1 MKNISKF
8 VLGTSLLLVAAAAVV
23 LVPANVSAHEEEAK
37 TIAAE
42 TKKEDTKK
50 TETKAEDVYKYTAYE
65 GDSYSLMARKA
76 TQDYN
81 SKNKSGLSQAQIL
94 YVETNLTQA
103 AGSPSLAIGQQVTI
117 KKSDVKSW
125 VDKAKK
131 LTDAQKAAW
140 NEYVSGANFDTS
152 SVGA

>member
-1 MKNISKF
+1 MKNISKL
-8 VLGTSLLLVAAAAVV
+8 VLGASLLFVAAAAIV
-23 LVPANVSAHEEEAK
+23 LIPANVSAQEEAQ
-37 TIAAE
+37 TVAAE
-42 TKKEDTKK
+42 TKKDDTKK
-50 TETKAEDVYKYTAYE
+50 TETKTEDAYKYTAYA

-94 YVETNLTQA
+94 YVETNLTQV